1 MIRFL
6 ILIDSLIIFI
16 LLRKLYSDIIKM
28 MRCKYY
34 LILIVFALTL
44 NSCRHYHAADKI
56 VTFKTPFG
64 YIHRGDSMGEVV
76 SVLGNPHEVSNYKR
90 REVWSYDFNKNGQV
104 LVNFVKGSVREVRV
118 EEDIE
123 QE

>member
-1 MIRFL
+1 
-6 ILIDSLIIFI
+6 
-16 LLRKLYSDIIKM
+16 

-34 LILIVFALTL
+34 LVLIFFTLAL
-44 NSCRHYHAADKI
+44 NACHHYRIAEKA
-56 VTFKTPFG
+56 VNFKTPFG

-90 REVWSYDFNKNGQV
+90 REVWSYDFNENGRV
-104 LVNFVKGSVREVRV
+104 LINFVKGIVKEVRV
-118 EEDIE
+118 EEYIE